1 MNRGFDFKMQPCNT
15 LYVNKLNE
23 KVKISELKEC
33 LFEIFSEH
41 GNVID
46 IVADS
51 SYKRK
56 KRGQAFVVFEEIK
69 QATIA
74 LKSLNKATFLGSE
87 LNIAF
92 AHSKSDVIAKK
103 DGTYKPRPRT
113 NKDGEE
119 VSQEKK
125 KSKKSTKKKSR
136 R

>member
-1 MNRGFDFKMQPCNT
+1 MQPCNT

-23 KVKISELKEC
+23 KVKIPELKEC

-41 GNVID
+41 GNVLD

-74 LKSLNKATFLGSE
+74 LKSLNQAEFMGSKM
-87 LNIAF
+87 NIACDF
-92 AHSKSDVIAKK
+92 
-103 DGTYKPRPRT
+103 YFF
-113 NKDGEE
+113 
-119 VSQEKK
+119 VSH
-125 KSKKSTKKKSR
+125 
-136 R
+136 